1 MTGTH
6 VVLGA
11 TGVVGRETT
20 AALSGAGHS
29 VIAASRSAARTPHA
43 ESRAVDITDRTAV
56 TRALESADVAYL
68 TVGLPYTVKS
78 WRTGWPQIL
87 TNTIDACVA
96 TGTHL
101 VYFDNVYAYGSTDEP
116 MTESTPVRPSSRK
129 GLVRAALLDQLER
142 AAREQGLGYTI
153 GRSADFYGP
162 GATTSVFNTFAI
174 DRIAAGK
181 PPTWL
186 FDSAQPHS
194 MTYTPD
200 IGRALALLGTDPAA
214 RGRVWHLPTAPAL
227 TGGGLPRAGFLR
239 CAAFP
244 HSVLNDHA
252 DRRRVLQRSQGG
264 PGDGVPE
271 HPAVRLRLDGVRAGV
286 RGRPD
291 TVRRGDPRHFRRRL
305 RRRMHGGATARE
317 AHDER
322 RRQVPAP
329 LVMQCS

>member
-6 VVLGA
+6 IVLGA

-162 GATTSVFNTFAI
+162 RATTSVFNTFAI

-227 TGGGLPRAGFLR
+227 TGEDYLALASSGALPSRTLSSTTMRIG
-239 CAAFP
+239 
-244 HSVLNDHA
+244 
-252 DRRRVLQRSQGG
+252 
-264 PGDGVPE
+264 
-271 HPAVRLRLDGVRAGV
+271 AVFSSA
-286 RGRPD
+286 
-291 TVRRGDPRHFRRRL
+291 
-305 RRRMHGGATARE
+305 ARE
-317 AHDER
+317 ALEMAYQNTQPYVFDSTAFEQAFGVSPTPYAEGIR
-322 RRQVPAP
+322 AT
-329 LVMQCS
+329 LASA